1 MRKKMMQRTIC
12 LLLLMV
18 LGLSVVVVPVDAQ
31 RTATVRGHFTYV
43 VTEHDDITLSQAKRK
58 CVELAKAAA
67 IKGEFGELVTSDVI
81 DTQVETNGEST
92 ASYFW
97 ENTVAMA
104 RGEWLGDI
112 VPPVLNI
119 VYTGDQLVFTAE
131 VYGKAREII
140 QSRTELKWEVMKD
153 VGDRKRQ
160 ADVFNSGERIYVN
173 FRSPA
178 DGYVAVY
185 LMVGDDET
193 SCLLPYPKDADGRFP
208 VKGGRDYLFFDKAED
223 PAAYYYRLSTKRQQ
237 EDNQLVI
244 IYSPNSFV
252 KCNDKSGD
260 KLHPNSLN
268 THDFQ
273 KWLLKC
279 QRVDRDMVVSK
290 KWIKIRKE

>member
-1 MRKKMMQRTIC
+1 MMRLQMRGLSPSMLLTFLG
-12 LLLLMV
+12 LLL
-18 LGLSVVVVPVDAQ
+18 SVEPVTAQ
-31 RTATVRGHFTYV
+31 RTSVVSGNFTYV
-43 VTEHDDITLSQAKRK
+43 VTENDDITLSQAKRK
-58 CVELAKAAA
+58 CIELAKAAA
-67 IKGEFGELVTSDVI
+67 IKGAFGELITSDVI
-81 DTQVETNGEST
+81 DTNVETNGEST

-104 RGEWLGDI
+104 RGEWLGDL
-112 VPPVLNI
+112 VPPVLDV
-119 VYTGDQLVFTAE
+119 VYTGDQLVFTARVRGE
-131 VYGKAREII
+131 AREII
-140 QSRTELKWEVMKD
+140 QSRTELKWEIMKD
-153 VGDRKRQ
+153 VGDVKKQ
-160 ADVFNSGERIYVN
+160 SDAFDSGERIYVK

-193 SCLLPYPKDADGRFP
+193 SCLLPYPKDTDGRFP
-208 VKGGRDYLFFDKAED
+208 VKGGHSYLFFDKNED
-223 PAAYYYRLSTKRQQ
+223 PTAYHYRLSTKRQQ

-279 QRVDRDMVVSK
+279 QRVDRDMVVNK
-290 KWIKIRKE
+290 KWIKIKKP